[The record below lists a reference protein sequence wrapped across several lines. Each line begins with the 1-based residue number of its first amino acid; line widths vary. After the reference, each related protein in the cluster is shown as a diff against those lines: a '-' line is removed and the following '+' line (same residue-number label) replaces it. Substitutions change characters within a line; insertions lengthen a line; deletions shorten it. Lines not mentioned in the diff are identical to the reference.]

1 MDAMQRYL
9 VEEEVEHY
17 QHGEITHAELTRRVT
32 LILGSS
38 ALASSVLTA
47 LGCGTPRA
55 AAPLA
60 TAPAQPQPSPTPSPA
75 GPVTQPGATVSPN
88 DPDIEAQMVTFPGEG
103 TEVMAYRVRPRAAG
117 VYPAVIVIHE
127 NRGLNEHIMDVT
139 RRFGKERFVGLGV
152 DLLSREGGTAKITNP
167 NDVPGALSRIGT
179 EPQVQDL
186 LAAVQYL
193 KTLNF
198 VRQTGFGVTGFC
210 YGGGMA
216 WRLATKSPDIKAT
229 VPFYGAN
236 PPLEDVPNIAGPVLA
251 HYGGEDPRINAG
263 IPAIEQAMKA
273 ANKQFE
279 YYIYEG
285 APHAFHNDTGA
296 NYRPEAARLAWQ
308 RTIEF
313 FNKHLRG

>member
-17 QHGEITHAELTRRVT
+17 QHGEITHTELTRRVT

-38 ALASSVLTA
+38 ALALSVLTA

-60 TAPAQPQPSPTPSPA
+60 TAA
-75 GPVTQPGATVSPN
+75 TQPGATISPN
-88 DPDIEAQMVTFPGEG
+88 DPEIEAQMVTFLGEG

-152 DLLSREGGTAKITNP
+152 DLLSREGGTAKIANP

-179 EPQVQDL
+179 DPQVQDL
-186 LAAVQYL
+186 LAAVRYL
-193 KTLNF
+193 KTLDF

-216 WRLATKSPDIKAT
+216 WRLATKSPDIKAA

-251 HYGGEDPRINAG
+251 HYGGEDARINAG
-263 IPAIEQAMKA
+263 LPAIEQAMKA
-273 ANKQFE
+273 ANKPFE

-296 NYRPEAARLAWQ
+296 SYRPEAARLAWQ

-313 FNKHLRG
+313 FNKYLRG